1 MDYDIKYEHLFDK
14 YCKSS
19 PEGSYPYYNS
29 TNIFKFKQVRDSA
42 NKHRLELTDEYFE
55 LFFRLSQK
63 ADIDWIMHLM
73 SEYGKTL
80 EEALVSYIT
89 Y

>member
-1 MDYDIKYEHLFDK
+1 MKYNIQYEHLFDK
-14 YCKSS
+14 YCKTS

-29 TNIFKFKQVRDSA
+29 TKIFKFEQVRNSA
-42 NKHRLELTDEYFE
+42 NKNRMELTDNEFE
-55 LFFRLSQK
+55 LFFRLCEK
-63 ADIDWIMHLM
+63 ADIDWIMNLM
-73 SEYGKTL
+73 SRHGKTL